1 MAFGKGGYAGALYC
15 GGGGSGGGRGEG
27 GELWPVFTVPGA
39 LRGRSSL
46 GELTRIEAL
55 EQPDQKE
62 GSRQALF
69 ILTLLPG

>member
-15 GGGGSGGGRGEG
+15 GGGGGGGGGRTVAS
-27 GELWPVFTVPGA
+27 VFTVPGA

-46 GELTRIEAL
+46 RELTRIEAL

>member
-15 GGGGSGGGRGEG
+15 GGGGGGRTVAS
-27 GELWPVFTVPGA
+27 VFTVPGA